1 VRGFRLTIESCWAKG
16 FEGLY
21 RAGGL
26 KGLGEREHQ
35 TPPLL
40 RGRQPELPEPY
51 TLHSTLY
58 TLHPTP

>member
-1 VRGFRLTIESCWAKG
+1 MRGFGLTIESCWAKG

-26 KGLGEREHQ
+26 KGVGDRERQ

-40 RGRQPELPEPY
+40 RGRQPELPEP
-51 TLHSTLY
+51 
-58 TLHPTP
+58 